1 MLTPKLREGQKKK
14 KKVKKKKK
22 KKLYL
27 SLVKSPKFLQIPLTH
42 NTVLL
47 ISQIDGTVLLIASI
61 MGESGIKQR
70 NAAQEFVNDASRAT
84 DEEKNTM
91 KVTEEDA
98 SDNESESS
106 MSEGDSGIEDD
117 LDVASS
123 DKSESGDEEDD
134 DERTDD
140 EFPLKK
146 KKKVIGDG
154 ADLFASA
161 FNAIIGSKLKAY
173 DRNDP
178 ILARNKSTLKKMESD
193 KLERKAKRELLAE
206 KKQLQ
211 DKVRIRNLLPSAS
224 EPEKVREV
232 IEKEK
237 KLKKVAQKGVVKLFN
252 AVLATQVKTKEEIS
266 KAKVPSGKQDE
277 MMNELSKSKFLDLV
291 KAAGNT

>member
-1 MLTPKLREGQKKK
+1 
-14 KKVKKKKK
+14 
-22 KKLYL
+22 
-27 SLVKSPKFLQIPLTH
+27 
-42 NTVLL
+42 
-47 ISQIDGTVLLIASI
+47 
-61 MGESGIKQR
+61 MGVSGIKQR
-70 NAAQEFVNDASRAT
+70 NAAQEFVNDASRTT

-98 SDNESESS
+98 SDNESKSS
-106 MSEGDSGIEDD
+106 ISEGDSGIEDD

-146 KKKVIGDG
+146 KKKKVNGDG
-154 ADLFASA
+154 ADSFASA

-206 KKQLQ
+206 RKQLQ

>member
-1 MLTPKLREGQKKK
+1 
-14 KKVKKKKK
+14 
-22 KKLYL
+22 
-27 SLVKSPKFLQIPLTH
+27 
-42 NTVLL
+42 
-47 ISQIDGTVLLIASI
+47 

-146 KKKVIGDG
+146 KKKVNGDG
-154 ADLFASA
+154 ADSFASA